1 MAAPENLEATI
12 QMNDEGG
19 KSGSSYAIILAIV
32 VIVVAAYSVMY
43 GLQTLAWVEAKQWAS
58 VNPWL
63 RDTPQPLPAS
73 MSEARGT
80 LVKAYDYEFMSPWGA
95 GKITPYPAH
104 VEFRFGG
111 GQAALFIDPETSLD
125 TMRNLKSTNPAE
137 YQKFTNVFIDHP
149 IDTNLQLY
157 QTVYGASPAQ
167 LSPIMSGRDAMRMN
181 VLMLWKLSF
190 GFDTAPGAYSFE
202 FGKTR
207 GFQFGNPGKGRPV
220 AIRLFDDHDRQFR
233 LIFLTAA
240 VSNASLTQDEINMA
254 IASFKPVPIIDR

>member
-1 MAAPENLEATI
+1 
-12 QMNDEGG
+12 MNDEGG

-111 GQAALFIDPETSLD
+111 GQAALFIDPETSGQTKTLPSITGTFATASSMACCNASR
-125 TMRNLKSTNPAE
+125 TMRGTCGSQFAYALSNW
-137 YQKFTNVFIDHP
+137 
-149 IDTNLQLY
+149 
-157 QTVYGASPAQ
+157 YGNTRARAISRASRRRAATICSMPFC
-167 LSPIMSGRDAMRMN
+167 S
-181 VLMLWKLSF
+181 
-190 GFDTAPGAYSFE
+190 
-202 FGKTR
+202 KT
-207 GFQFGNPGKGRPV
+207 P
-220 AIRLFDDHDRQFR
+220 
-233 LIFLTAA
+233 
-240 VSNASLTQDEINMA
+240 
-254 IASFKPVPIIDR
+254 